1 MGQEAGDE
9 CDTDDL
15 LDVEYGAKTNG
26 NGHEAPD
33 TDKKKQKKQQQQHQE
48 QQRKTK
54 KKVLSKRRNKN
65 SESSCKSPM
74 LSNRGCRSVGGT
86 PVLIRRSGSN
96 SERRNP
102 YDSSLT
108 NRSNSLTFSEVHLIH
123 SRMLGISDS
132 EKALIKADLEADMKY
147 RQLIHEAE
155 SILISM
161 KSNLTPTSPIPPKE
175 PPIPPIINSPRR
187 VCNIPTNKRVEILR
201 NCEVDLKRELS
212 KTSAQGVAVAGVKS
226 QVANDLPPSNA
237 HTVINKRLEML
248 RYETTSMSAPSSP
261 KNNRVAP
268 IKTHITNFIYQNEIE
283 LSPRRYGN
291 AVEISPKSSPKKS
304 PAQLR
309 RRFFTPRQDADSD
322 SDSDNKSTHSRA
334 SGNKENFAM
343 CRVSSSNVI
352 TIRTEP
358 KTTNPQPP
366 PMISFRSVICN
377 NMTTEE
383 TFLPQSEP
391 LKRKIYSRN
400 NKTIDKIQRSLEFD
414 EG

>member
-15 LDVEYGAKTNG
+15 LDVEYATRTNG
-26 NGHEAPD
+26 VGHDDE
-33 TDKKKQKKQQQQHQE
+33 KKKLRNIKRQQQLQE
-48 QQRKTK
+48 RKTK
-54 KKVLSKRRNKN
+54 KKVLSKKRHKN

-86 PVLIRRSGSN
+86 PVLIRRSGGN

-102 YDSSLT
+102 HDSSLT

-132 EKALIKADLEADMKY
+132 EKALIKADFEADIKY

-161 KSNLTPTSPIPPKE
+161 KSNLAPTSPVPPIIPP
-175 PPIPPIINSPRR
+175 PTAVINSPRR
-187 VCNIPTNKRVEILR
+187 VCNVPTNKRVEMLR

-212 KTSAQGVAVAGVKS
+212 KTAQGAATAKS
-226 QVANDLPPSNA
+226 QVSNDLPPSNA

-248 RYETTSMSAPSSP
+248 RYETSMSAPSSP

-283 LSPRRYGN
+283 LSSPRHNGSSN
-291 AVEISPKSSPKKS
+291 AVEQQNSPKKS
-304 PAQLR
+304 PKRSPSQLR
-309 RRFFTPRQDADSD
+309 RRFFAPRHDADSD
-322 SDSDNKSTHSRA
+322 SDSDNKSTQSRA
-334 SGNKENFAM
+334 SGKENYSL
-343 CRVSSSNVI
+343 RHVSTSSNVI

-358 KTTNPQPP
+358 KSTFPQPP